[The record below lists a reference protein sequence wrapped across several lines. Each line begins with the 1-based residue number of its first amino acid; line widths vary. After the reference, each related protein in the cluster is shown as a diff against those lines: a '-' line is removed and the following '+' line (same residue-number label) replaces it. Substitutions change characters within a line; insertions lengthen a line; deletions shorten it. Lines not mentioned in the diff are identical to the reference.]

1 MKIDEKHLVQLAAVV
16 EHGSASKGAEALAM
30 TQPAISRTLTQLEKR
45 LGEKLFEP
53 GRKPLIPTPLGE
65 ALALQGQTIHAA
77 SRRASQVL
85 EGFQQGQTGVVR
97 VGGTPYF
104 MDGIISTMI
113 ADYQNKAPNVRV
125 DQIYGYFNELRESLA
140 AHRIDLA
147 ICPVDILE
155 EESELSFTEV
165 LPGRNVIACRSTHPL
180 LKKKPASIDELQAY
194 PWIAPPPGS
203 PLHADLRDTL
213 FALGAREIKIRY
225 SGASLG
231 AVLNYLGGTDALA
244 VLPHSVVFAYRKRA
258 GISALPN
265 DIQQRYRALGLLRLR
280 NRQNPPAVDNLVR
293 HIEKGFNS
301 LRHSIQKHER
311 MVFGQE

>member
-1 MKIDEKHLVQLAAVV
+1 MKLDEKHLVQLAAVV
-16 EHGSASKGAEALAM
+16 EHGSVSKGAVALAM
-30 TQPAISRTLTQLEKR
+30 TQPAVSRTLAQLEKR
-45 LGEKLFEP
+45 LGEQLFEP

-65 ALALQGQTIHAA
+65 ALALHGQAIHTAA
-77 SRRASQVL
+77 RRASQVL
-85 EGFQQGQTGVVR
+85 EEFQQGQTGVVR

-113 ADYQNKAPNVRV
+113 AEYQNCVPNVRV
-125 DQIYGYFNELRESLA
+125 DQTYGYFHELREALS

-155 EESELSFTEV
+155 EESELSFSEI

-180 LKKKPASIDELQAY
+180 LGKKPASIEALQSF

-213 FALGAREIKIRY
+213 YALGAREIKIRY

-231 AVLNYLGGTDALA
+231 AVLNYLRGTDGLA
-244 VLPHSVVFAYRKRA
+244 VLPHSVVFTYRKRA

-265 DIQQRYRALGLLRLR
+265 DIQQRNRALGLLRLR
-280 NRQNPPAVDNLVR
+280 DGQSPPAVDNLAR
-293 HIEKGFNS
+293 HIEKGFDS

-311 MVFGQE
+311 MVFGQA